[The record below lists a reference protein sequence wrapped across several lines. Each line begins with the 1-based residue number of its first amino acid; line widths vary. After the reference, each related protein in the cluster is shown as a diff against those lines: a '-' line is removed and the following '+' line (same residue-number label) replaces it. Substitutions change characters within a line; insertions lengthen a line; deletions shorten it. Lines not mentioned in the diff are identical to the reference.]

1 MNFLAHL
8 YLADLTDDSLLGH
21 LLGDFVKGRTM
32 DAYSQRIQAAIRFH
46 RKIDSYCD
54 RHPVTRMSRNRIG
67 PLRRR
72 FAGILVDVGYD
83 HFLARH
89 WHRFHSGS
97 LSAFTQSVYA
107 ALQQDRTP
115 LPKGFKAVLSRMIAH
130 DWLGSYIHL
139 DKVALALDRIA
150 GRLSRG
156 ERFAGGIA
164 DIQANYRGLETD
176 FLTFFPDLIRF
187 SKDYIYNR
195 INI

>member
-8 YLADLTDDSLLGH
+8 YLADLNNDSLVGH

-32 DAYSQRIQAAIRFH
+32 DAYSRQIQAAIRFH

-54 RHPVTRMSRNRIG
+54 THPVTRASRNRIG

-72 FAGILVDVGYD
+72 FAGVLVDVGYD

-89 WHRFHSGS
+89 WHRFHAES
-97 LSAFTQSVYA
+97 LPGFTQGVYA
-107 ALQQDRTP
+107 VLKQDRTP
-115 LPKGFKAVLSRMIAH
+115 LPKRFEAVLSRMITY

-139 DKVALALDRIA
+139 DKVALALDRTA
-150 GRLSRG
+150 GRLSHG
-156 ERFAGGIA
+156 ERFKGGIA

-176 FLTFFPDLIRF
+176 FLAFFPDLIRF
-187 SKDYIYNR
+187 SKEYNSR
-195 INI
+195 QN